1 MAVMN
6 YKQTNRYPDGTGM
19 LLDTTPGTPD
29 SGSYTTEAQLK
40 QWTNAEIISGSQVVG
55 KAQKDQNGNVI
66 DTTYATKAEVNA
78 LSARVSNL
86 EQTTKQDEQTVQY
99 PDDGNYSSLMPNKVP
114 LSVADYA
121 EVPRFRGKTR
131 AWNQL
136 AKQISTQTNNGITC
150 TNNGDGTY
158 TLNGTLEAGQT
169 RAVFVVAE
177 WNTDIS
183 ALHKYLITDDAPS
196 GASYGFCGGSLY
208 YRNCIYDT
216 VNLGGFNALII
227 VEANVSNVKITP
239 ILRDVTTILSDW
251 SPTDITTANI
261 PLMVQQ
267 IPDLLKCDAYDAGS
281 LVDTSVTGVRTT
293 SINIFDEE
301 TELGAI
307 DITTGAK
314 IAYSGAIRTKNFVPV
329 EAGQTYYLLNKS
341 MTSGYMLACFYDSL
355 GNFVTNSFS
364 GGYWN
369 NTFVVPSGCSNLL
382 FCFSDSYGTT
392 YKHDTQICLNSCAD
406 KTVYHPHI
414 LDTLTLSEPVTLR
427 SAGAVSEVLTLET
440 GKKTRPI
447 GSYTFTGDEEWNL
460 YGASFGTNTIDSIVK
475 MPATNSD
482 IANIIGT
489 NFTPASA
496 IDTYT
501 GAVNDSISI
510 ANTVGSK
517 LRIYVSN
524 QTTSTI
530 GSYMTGKTIYYE
542 LATPLPDEQV
552 CDPIIDNYIA
562 VQANGTINTIQSQS
576 PVIDNCLDVGY
587 LAL

>member
-281 LVDTSVTGVRTT
+281 IVSTQYSGVKSVGV
-293 SINIFDEE
+293 NIWDEE
-301 TELGAI
+301 WEVGAYYTS
-307 DITTGAK
+307 DGSK
-314 IAYSGAIRTKNFVPV
+314 KDGLNDCIRCKNLIPIIPN
-329 EAGQTYYLLNKS
+329 TWYYKKCSEDYGPYWNL
-341 MTSGYMLACFYDSL
+341 FYDSNKNYL
-355 GNFVTNSFS
+355 GYS
-364 GGYWN
+364 G
-369 NTFVVPSGCSNLL
+369 SNYNAAFLTPDNAY
-382 FCFSDSYGTT
+382 FMAIYTEGGYGTT
-392 YKHDTQICLNSCAD
+392 YNHDIQICLNSYAD
-406 KTVYHPHI
+406 KTTYHPYQRNTI
-414 LDTLTLSEPVTLR
+414 MLSQPVELK
-427 SAGAVSEVLTLET
+427 SAGAVSEVLNMQT

-447 GSYTFTGDEEWNL
+447 
-460 YGASFGTNTIDSIVK
+460 ATIDMKDMEYSPTAGIFVTRL
-475 MPATNSD
+475 PNSKQSAD
-482 IANIIGT
+482 CGITTPGLIIA
-489 NFTPASA
+489 PWK
-496 IDTYT
+496 
-501 GAVNDSISI
+501 SI
-510 ANTVGSK
+510 AQMVDGDFVWSAYEDYYYIKDTSC
-517 LRIYVSN
+517 
-524 QTTSTI
+524 TTAEEMRTKYNGWLI
-530 GSYMTGKTIYYE
+530 NYE
-542 LATPLPDEQV
+542 LATPD
-552 CDPIIDNYIA
+552 DPTQLTPVIDNTILTEGG
-562 VQANGTINTIQSQS
+562 GTIETIQTQT
-576 PVIDNCLDVGY
+576 PVIDNCLDVTY
-587 LAL
+587 DFIPA